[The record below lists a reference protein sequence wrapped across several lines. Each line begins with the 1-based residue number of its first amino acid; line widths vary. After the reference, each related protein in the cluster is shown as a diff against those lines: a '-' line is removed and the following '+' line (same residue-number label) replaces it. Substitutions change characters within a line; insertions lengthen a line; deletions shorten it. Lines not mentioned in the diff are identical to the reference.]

1 MKNIDLNNK
10 QSLSALENLPVAV
23 AIFDNKKVYYI
34 NKKTIEILRLPK
46 NSKINLD
53 KLSIFDFILPI
64 YHSKIKTNNNKIIKG
79 IQFPPFEL
87 KVKDAKGNIID
98 IEVKTTAVIFNGKM
112 VAQTIFHII
121 SGRVKENENF
131 VESRV
136 VLDLVGEN
144 KTDIIF
150 KYDYFP
156 EEKYTFMSESI
167 KNVLGYSPKDFYND
181 KRFAAKIIHPLDRK
195 KIPTN
200 KKDYTKNKIKSNTS
214 LVRYIKKNK
223 SIAWIETYYSYIK
236 DKKERIISQLGICRD
251 VTKLKLKEEE
261 LNQKW
266 SNYRELLN
274 EAPIAFFIHK
284 GFCLL
289 CNNEAVK
296 ILGEKSPEK
305 IIGKKLINYI
315 IHEQRSKALSR
326 LKLVLAGAEFGFM
339 PYKITN
345 TKGKIIDVE
354 LKSVPVKYEG
364 ESCVLT
370 IMQDVSD
377 KVIYAKEKLRA
388 EIAEEHNKQLVE
400 EIQQRKQAEEKLNTI
415 FNTSTHIIWTIN
427 LNYEITSYN
436 KNYEGQLKKY
446 YKTGL
451 DKKINLKKL
460 YKQILE
466 KDVYDLWMEKYRE
479 AFSGKYVIFET
490 VKVINADESI
500 YREVYFSPIKDQ
512 KGKVEGVVAISHNI
526 TERKIN
532 EKLAKEQTAKLA
544 AIFESSTH
552 LVWTVNRSFELTS
565 FNKNYY
571 ETILKKYKVK
581 VQLNQKVHKLL
592 DKSIQKKYFEFWSTK
607 YEEAFAGKKLKFE
620 KHDMEGGK
628 NDGYR
633 EVFLNPIYNE
643 NNEIVEISCMAH
655 DITENKKNE
664 RQMLDQSSRLKAIFE
679 SGAQL
684 MWTVNKHMAFT
695 SFNNNFF
702 KAIFDLYGVYPEL
715 NKDLNRPKKQFAT
728 NEFHHF
734 WNGKYEEALTGKT
747 VEFITER
754 TSTSGKK
761 IFRQMFLHPIYNQKN
776 EVAEVSCMG
785 IDITEKVLNEQKIIS
800 QAAKLSSIFDGSS
813 HYIWTVDRNFNL
825 TSFNKNY
832 SELLTKVY
840 GTEPKQG
847 FALDR
852 GKMLSDKNY
861 INWLN
866 QQYNEAFNG
875 RTLNFEFSLNDT
887 ENNKVYLDVF
897 LNPVYENGKIVE
909 VSGVSHDVT
918 EKKINES
925 RITQSLKEKEVL
937 LKEVHHR
944 VKNNMQVI
952 SSILNLQSSYVKD
965 EYALSLLKES
975 QNRIK
980 TMAYIHESLYQNKT
994 FTSINFSEYVSTL
1007 TSNILQSYASSAQK
1021 VRLVLEVEKVILN
1034 LDTSIPAGLIINE
1047 LVTNSIKHAFTGS
1060 KDGIILINL
1069 CAKNNTLSLEVAD
1082 NGTGFPEEVDF
1093 KNTNSLGLQL
1103 VNTLVEQL
1111 NGIIELKENKY
1122 KGTSF
1127 IINFPM

>member
-1 MKNIDLNNK
+1 MKKVDLNNY
-10 QSLSALENLPVAV
+10 QSLSALENLPAAV
-23 AIFDNKKVYYI
+23 AIFDNKNVYYI
-34 NKKTIEILRLPK
+34 NKKTIEILKLPK
-46 NSKINLD
+46 NCRQNIKQ
-53 KLSIFDFILPI
+53 LSIFDYILPI
-64 YHSKIKTNNNKIIKG
+64 YHKRIKESNKKIVSGSEFPFFEFKI
-79 IQFPPFEL
+79 
-87 KVKDAKGNIID
+87 KDAKGNIID
-98 IEVKTTAVIFNGKM
+98 IEAKSNAVIFNGKI
-112 VAQTIFHII
+112 VAQTVFNVITE
-121 SGRVKENENF
+121 RVKETENL

-144 KTDIIF
+144 NTDIIF

-156 EEKYTFMSESI
+156 EEKYTFMSDSI

-195 KIPTN
+195 KIPSN
-200 KKDYTKNKIKSNTS
+200 KKEFTKTKIKNKTS
-214 LVRYIKKNK
+214 LVRYNKKDK

-236 DKKERIISQLGICRD
+236 DAKGRIISQLGICRD
-251 VTKLKLKEEE
+251 ITKLKQKEEE

-284 GFCLL
+284 DYCLL
-289 CNNEAVK
+289 CNNEAIK

-305 IIGKKLINYI
+305 VIGKNLINYI
-315 IHEQRSKALSR
+315 IPDQQTKARSR
-326 LKLVLAGAEFGFM
+326 LKLVLAGAELGFI

-345 TKGKIIDVE
+345 TKGKIIEVE

-364 ESCVLT
+364 ESCMLT

-400 EIQQRKQAEEKLNTI
+400 EIQQRKRAEEKLNTI

-436 KNYEGQLKKY
+436 KNYENQLKKY
-446 YKTGL
+446 YKRGL
-451 DKKINLKKL
+451 DKNINLKKL
-460 YKQILE
+460 YKQILD
-466 KDVYDLWMEKYRE
+466 KDVYDLWMEKYKE

-490 VKVINADESI
+490 VKVVDVNESI
-500 YREVYFSPIKDQ
+500 YREVYFSPIKNQ

-526 TERKIN
+526 TERKTN

-552 LVWTVNRSFELTS
+552 LVWTVNKNLEVTS
-565 FNKNYY
+565 FNKNFYNVMREKY
-571 ETILKKYKVK
+571 NIKLKLNSPVHEILNKKFQNVYRNYWNPLYKR
-581 VQLNQKVHKLL
+581 
-592 DKSIQKKYFEFWSTK
+592 
-607 YEEAFAGKKLKFE
+607 AFNGEKLKFE
-620 KHDMEGGK
+620 KPDFGNK
-628 NDGYR
+628 NEEIYR
-633 EVFLNPIYNE
+633 EIFINPIYNE
-643 NNEIVEISCMAH
+643 SNEISEVSCIAH

-664 RQMLDQSSRLKAIFE
+664 EQILEQSSRLKAIFE

-684 MWTVNKHMAFT
+684 MWTVNTNIAFT
-695 SFNNNFF
+695 SFNKNFYN
-702 KAIFDLYGVYPEL
+702 AIKDLYGVYPEL
-715 NKDLNRPKKQFAT
+715 NKNLHRPKKQFAT
-728 NEFHHF
+728 NEYHKF
-734 WNGKYEEALTGKT
+734 WIGKYELAIGGKV

-754 TSTSGKK
+754 TNTSGKK
-761 IFRQMFLHPIYNQKN
+761 IFRQMFLHPIFNQKK
-776 EVAEVSCMG
+776 EVVEVSCMG
-785 IDITEKVLNEQKIIS
+785 IDITDKVLNEQKIIS

-832 SELLTKVY
+832 SELLTKIY

-852 GKMLSDKNY
+852 GKMLSDEKY

-866 QQYNEAFNG
+866 EQYNQAFNG
-875 RTLNFEFSLNDT
+875 RTLNFEFSLIDV
-887 ENNKVYLDVF
+887 ENNKVHLDVF

-918 EKKINES
+918 EKKINEG

-994 FTSINFSEYVSTL
+994 FSSINFSEYVSTL
-1007 TSNILQSYASSAQK
+1007 TSNILQSYSTSIQK
-1021 VRLVLEVEKVILN
+1021 VRLVLDIQKVILN

-1047 LVTNSIKHAFTGS
+1047 LVTNSIKHAFTGTN
-1060 KDGIILINL
+1060 DGIILINL
-1069 CAKNNTLSLEVAD
+1069 FTKNNTLYLEVSD
-1082 NGTGFPEEVDF
+1082 NGKGFPKDVNY

-1111 NGIIELKENKY
+1111 NGTIELKENKY
-1122 KGTSF
+1122 KGTGF
-1127 IINFPM
+1127 FINFPM